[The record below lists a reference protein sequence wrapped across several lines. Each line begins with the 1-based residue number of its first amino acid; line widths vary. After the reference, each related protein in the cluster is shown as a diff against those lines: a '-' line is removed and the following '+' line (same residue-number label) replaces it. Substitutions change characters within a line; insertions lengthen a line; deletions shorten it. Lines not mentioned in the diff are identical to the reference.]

1 MMTSTLYCLASLLHP
16 TNLAIHSRRTPI
28 PTASATATACTDLFG
43 SVEVPAELS
52 SRLLKC
58 GFHKPMPIQSAA
70 MPRIAAGENIVLHS
84 ATGSGKTLAFLV
96 PLLAS
101 IKPEDGLRV
110 VVAAPSQE
118 LAVQIATEAER
129 LLSAEDDAPSPHSRV
144 LLAISSSRE
153 TELEQHDKLFASSKP
168 PQVMV
173 GTPQR
178 LADLCRKER
187 ARPVLRNVRSV
198 VLDEVDRMLPPV
210 PQEKQQAAQ
219 QRGRGAPDFRGRG
232 ARGRGG
238 GRGGRGGRGPGR
250 GITVAEVNSIERRLT
265 RTRPAEVLLQRI
277 ERARPRSA
285 PPLQLISS
293 SATISPDLLRTIG
306 AALGGVG
313 KKSAGTVVTAGP
325 AHPSPKSLKR
335 FGVAG
340 VQMPSTIRHSAY
352 VGKPPAL
359 NQMFKLAMEELSPTA
374 PLLVIPNGQSVQRRV
389 QSLRA
394 IGLGGAIAL
403 QDALGVPS
411 AGEGNEDDDGEE
423 PRGRVRAARGDS
435 LQSSMFNS
443 RTELADAFAA
453 PRKKGGGGGQTAV
466 SGIQTPL
473 LVTTEHSA
481 RGIDFKGIDCVFLIG
496 LPKRV
501 ESYIHV
507 AGRTARE
514 GRKGR
519 AVCLLTEPGEVER
532 LSDFGRELGIN
543 VEKVD
548 VRFLTGR
555 S

>member
-1 MMTSTLYCLASLLHP
+1 
-16 TNLAIHSRRTPI
+16 
-28 PTASATATACTDLFG
+28 
-43 SVEVPAELS
+43 
-52 SRLLKC
+52 
-58 GFHKPMPIQSAA
+58 MPIQSAA

-129 LLSAEDDAPSPHSRV
+129 LLSAEEDAPSPHSRV

-198 VLDEVDRMLPPV
+198 VLDEVDLMLPPV

-313 KKSAGTVVTAGP
+313 KSRP
-325 AHPSPKSLKR
+325 APSS
-335 FGVAG
+335 
-340 VQMPSTIRHSAY
+340 
-352 VGKPPAL
+352 PPAL
-359 NQMFKLAMEELSPTA
+359 RTHRPNRSSGLALPVCRCLYDP
-374 PLLVIPNGQSVQRRV
+374 PLRVCWQAARLEPNVQIGDGGIEPHRAASRDTKWAVGAAACAVAACDWPRR
-389 QSLRA
+389 SDSASGRA
-394 IGLGGAIAL
+394 WS
-403 QDALGVPS
+403 ALGR
-411 AGEGNEDDDGEE
+411 
-423 PRGRVRAARGDS
+423 RG
-435 LQSSMFNS
+435 
-443 RTELADAFAA
+443 
-453 PRKKGGGGGQTAV
+453 
-466 SGIQTPL
+466 
-473 LVTTEHSA
+473 
-481 RGIDFKGIDCVFLIG
+481 
-496 LPKRV
+496 
-501 ESYIHV
+501 
-507 AGRTARE
+507 
-514 GRKGR
+514 
-519 AVCLLTEPGEVER
+519 
-532 LSDFGRELGIN
+532 
-543 VEKVD
+543 
-548 VRFLTGR
+548 
-555 S
+555 

>member
-1 MMTSTLYCLASLLHP
+1 MMTSTLCCLASLLHP
-16 TNLAIHSRRTPI
+16 TNLAIYSRRTPI

-43 SVEVPAELS
+43 DVEVPAELS

-198 VLDEVDRMLPPV
+198 VLDEVDLMLPPV

-306 AALGGVG
+306 AALGGDG
-313 KKSAGTVVTAGP
+313 NKSAGTVITAGP

-423 PRGRVRAARGDS
+423 PRGRCVRRVATRCSRACSTRAR
-435 LQSSMFNS
+435 SS
-443 RTELADAFAA
+443 
-453 PRKKGGGGGQTAV
+453 P
-466 SGIQTPL
+466 TPL
-473 LVTTEHSA
+473 PHHARRVAAAHGGERHTDAYQTTEHSA